1 MKDLAKVTGL
11 SLATI
16 SRVFNGSDLV
26 TDKTRA
32 LVLEAAKSLNYRPNK
47 MAAALRSGKSKT
59 IGVVVPVISRDVF
72 VIAIKSIEEVLSK
85 AGYNIIIC
93 QSHESYEKERAILE
107 NLKQL
112 RVDGVIISL
121 SNETSEVEHLQDLR
135 DAEIPMVLFDRK
147 IEREE
152 FNSIVI
158 DNYDGA
164 YQATSH
170 LIGQGCRN
178 IIHLAGKDTV
188 SIFSERRRGF
198 EAALRAHGLPV
209 LPQSSIPF
217 NDDNPTDIEALRG
230 LLQSKNRPDAIFAN
244 GDIAALVALNLLT
257 EMRIEVPKEVA
268 VIGFGNSLFCSYL
281 QPSLSSVSQSSE
293 EVGKMA
299 AELLLRQVQHPKSGG
314 ETNQEVLPIQ
324 LIIRQSSSRNSKP
337 DK

>member
-1 MKDLAKVTGL
+1 MKDLAKITGL

-32 LVLEAAKSLNYRPNK
+32 LVLEAANSLNYRPNK

-72 VIAIKSIEEVLSK
+72 VVAIKSIEEVLRK

-93 QSHESYEKERAILE
+93 QSHESYEKEKDILE

-121 SNETSEVEHLQDLR
+121 SNETSKIGHLR
-135 DAEIPMVLFDRK
+135 DLMDSEIPMVLFDRK
-147 IEREE
+147 IEMGE

-158 DNYDGA
+158 DNYNGA

-170 LIGQGCRN
+170 LIEQGCQK

-188 SIFSERRRGF
+188 SIFSERRSGF
-198 EAALRAHGLPV
+198 EAALHQHGLPI
-209 LPQSSIPF
+209 LPHSSIPF
-217 NDDNPTDIEALRG
+217 NDDDPNDIEILRS
-230 LLQSKNRPDAIFAN
+230 LLRSDDRPDAIFAN

-257 EMRIEVPKEVA
+257 ELEIKVPKEVA
-268 VIGFGNSLFCSYL
+268 VIGFGNNLFCSYL

-293 EVGKMA
+293 EVGRMA
-299 AELLLRQVQHPKSGG
+299 AELLLRQLQHPNAGVEAEQK
-314 ETNQEVLPIQ
+314 VLPIE
-324 LIIRQSSSRNSKP
+324 LIIRQSSSRNGKP
-337 DK
+337 EK

>member
-1 MKDLAKVTGL
+1 MKDVAKVTGF

-32 LVLEAAKSLNYRPNK
+32 IVLEAAKSLNYRPNK

-72 VIAIKSIEEVLSK
+72 VVAIKSIEEVLRK
-85 AGYNIIIC
+85 AGYHIIIC
-93 QSHESYEKERAILE
+93 QSHESYEKEKDILE

-121 SNETSEVEHLQDLR
+121 SNETSEIEHLRDLM

-147 IEREE
+147 IETGD
-152 FNSIVI
+152 FNSVVI

-170 LIGQGCRN
+170 LVEQGCRK

-198 EAALRAHGLPV
+198 EAALREHGLPI
-209 LPQSSIPF
+209 LPQSSMPF
-217 NDDNPTDIEALRG
+217 NDDDPCDIKLLSR
-230 LLQSKNRPDAIFAN
+230 LLQSNDRPDAIFAN

-257 EMRIEVPKEVA
+257 EMGVKVPEEVA
-268 VIGFGNSLFCSYL
+268 VIGFGNNLFCSHL
-281 QPSLSSVSQSSE
+281 QPSLSSISQSSQ

-299 AELLLRQVQHPKSGG
+299 AELLLWQLQSPTTVG
-314 ETNQEVLPIQ
+314 ETSQKVLPIK
-324 LIIRQSSSRNSKP
+324 LIIRQSSARTSKLG
-337 DK
+337 

>member
-32 LVLEAAKSLNYRPNK
+32 IVMEAAKALNYRPNK

-72 VIAIKSIEEVLSK
+72 VVAIKSIEEVLSK

-93 QSHESYEKERAILE
+93 QSHESYEKEQDILE

-112 RVDGVIISL
+112 RVDGLIISL
-121 SNETSEVEHLQDLR
+121 SNETSEIEHLLDLR
-135 DAEIPMVLFDRK
+135 EAEIPMVLFDRK
-147 IEREE
+147 IEMGE

-164 YQATSH
+164 YQATVH
-170 LIGQGCRN
+170 LIQQGCQK

-198 EAALRAHGLPV
+198 EAALDDHGLPI
-209 LPQSSIPF
+209 LPRSSMPF
-217 NDDNPTDIEALRG
+217 NDDDPDDIETLRS
-230 LLQSKNRPDAIFAN
+230 LLQSSDRPDAIFAN

-257 EMRIEVPKEVA
+257 EMGMKIPQEVA
-268 VIGFGNSLFCSYL
+268 VVGFGNNLFCSYL

-293 EVGKMA
+293 EVGRLA
-299 AELLLRQVQHPKSGG
+299 AELLLRQIQGPNPAGQIS
-314 ETNQEVLPIQ
+314 QEVLPIE
-324 LIIRQSSSRNSKP
+324 LIIRQSSSKNSIAEK
-337 DK
+337 

>member
-170 LIGQGCRN
+170 LIGQGCRH

-257 EMRIEVPKEVA
+257 EMRIKVPREVA

-299 AELLLRQVQHPKSGG
+299 AELLLRQVQRPKSVG
-314 ETNQEVLPIQ
+314 ETNQEVLPIE